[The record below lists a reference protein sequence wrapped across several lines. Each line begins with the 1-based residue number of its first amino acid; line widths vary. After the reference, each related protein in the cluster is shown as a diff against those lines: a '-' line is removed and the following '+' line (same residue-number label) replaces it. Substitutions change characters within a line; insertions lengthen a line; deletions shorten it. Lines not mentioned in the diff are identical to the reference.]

1 MFSNMCASRQP
12 MLRSIFLFLVLFF
25 ISFNF
30 IIQLP
35 LLINSRHVLKAHQV
49 QPIGRRFIPLI
60 PFLKQVSWAG
70 YATCLNSSGPLTDV
84 AIMGPYQK
92 AQYALAPT
100 ILDYFHPFDYHY
112 LVYQCPG
119 RMAPSQFQGKLSSYV
134 IVKTFR
140 GVTLLSRKKEPS

>member
-12 MLRSIFLFLVLFF
+12 MLRSIFLFFVLFF

-60 PFLKQVSWAG
+60 
-70 YATCLNSSGPLTDV
+70 PLTDV